1 MPIVQRSEAQRLA
14 QFRTLE
20 QVQETYVRR
29 VVRACGGDITTAA
42 RVLGMGRA
50 TLYRWV
56 DRLRIETQGERLDRE
71 RNQRAIALCRA
82 LEQRS
87 AAR

>member
-1 MPIVQRSEAQRLA
+1 MPIVHRSEPERLA
-14 QFRTLE
+14 RFRTLE

-29 VVRACGGDITTAA
+29 VMRACEGDVTTAA

-56 DRLRIETQGERLDRE
+56 DRMQIETQGERLDRE
-71 RNQRAIALCRA
+71 RSQGGIDLNRA